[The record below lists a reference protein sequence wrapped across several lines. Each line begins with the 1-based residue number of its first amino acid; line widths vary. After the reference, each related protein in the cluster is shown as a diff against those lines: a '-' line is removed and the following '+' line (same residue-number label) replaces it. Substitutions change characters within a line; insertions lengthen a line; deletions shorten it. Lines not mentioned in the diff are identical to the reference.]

1 MNEEF
6 GKIHYYLRE
15 NPLTT
20 GEENRFMA
28 GIDKKETL
36 TQERLITL
44 MTSKNTTVSRQE
56 IRIVTDLMKEVLQE
70 QILSGC
76 SVCTDLFNARLSIKG
91 GFTDI
96 DDEYDIRRHHIRL
109 NLTASAK
116 FKKDLIHTASLE
128 KVEQTRR
135 IEVISKVYDYR
146 TRSYALTFAA
156 GDLVALR
163 GRNLLPSE
171 GDPRVYLRP
180 DGTEELLPVAEL
192 HNVSERE
199 VMFNLPVDLIPGD
212 YRIRLIKP
220 LEDSERIIDYNQK
233 ITLT

>member
-20 GEENRFMA
+20 GDENRFMA

-70 QILSGC
+70 QILTGC

-96 DDEYDIRRHHIRL
+96 DDEFDNRRHHIRL

-116 FKKDLIHTASLE
+116 FKKDLIHNASLE
-128 KVEQTRR
+128 KVEQMTR
-135 IEVISKVYDYR
+135 IEMISKVYDYK
-146 TRSYALTFAA
+146 TRAYAQEFAA
-156 GDLVALR
+156 GNLVALR
-163 GRNLLPSE
+163 GRNLLPPE
-171 GDPRVYLRP
+171 GDPRVYLKP
-180 DGTEELLPVAEL
+180 DGTEELIPVAEL
-192 HNVSERE
+192 HNVSDRE
-199 VMFNLPVDLIPGD
+199 VMFNLPADLASGE
-212 YRIRLIKP
+212 YGIRLIKP
-220 LEDSERIIDYNQK
+220 LGENERSIDYNQK